1 MPEREYCIN
10 SRRLIFTTMEE
21 KDIEYLD
28 NFEARLTED
37 MLRLCTS
44 LGMLDGTLLESEDI
58 TSKWK
63 ELAPEYMADAVPN
76 IKEFPE
82 AAVGWAGYIGLAVA
96 KWWDEDWGKH
106 HNAKYSS
113 LLGPRGFDDMDE
125 HIMENILGYR
135 RGSAEAGIVAKTLLC
150 CSQLAINSIRHE
162 NIETQSVLAFQ
173 AFARAT
179 RAMFRIGAAM
189 ELKREGYRFQKVR
202 IAESGTGNRF
212 KS

>member
-1 MPEREYCIN
+1 
-10 SRRLIFTTMEE
+10 MEE

-125 HIMENILGYR
+125 HRDSRKDTVMLLPARDRQHKARKHRDTERARIPGFRPGHKGNVQD
-135 RGSAEAGIVAKTLLC
+135 RGCHGT
-150 CSQLAINSIRHE
+150 
-162 NIETQSVLAFQ
+162 ET
-173 AFARAT
+173 
-179 RAMFRIGAAM
+179 
-189 ELKREGYRFQKVR
+189 
-202 IAESGTGNRF
+202 
-212 KS
+212 

>member
-1 MPEREYCIN
+1 
-10 SRRLIFTTMEE
+10 MET

-28 NFEARLTED
+28 RYEASLVDE
-37 MLRLCTS
+37 LVGLCTS
-44 LGMLDGTLLESEDI
+44 FGLLDGELLASDDI
-58 TSKWK
+58 DGKWK
-63 ELAPEYMADAVPN
+63 EFAPEYMAEAVPN
-76 IKEFPE
+76 LNPFPE
-82 AAVGWAGYIGLAVA
+82 AAIGWAGYIGLAVA

-150 CSQLAINSIRHE
+150 CSQLAIDSIRHE

>member
-1 MPEREYCIN
+1 
-10 SRRLIFTTMEE
+10 MEE

-96 KWWDEDWGKH
+96 KWWDEDWGKQ
-106 HNAKYSS
+106 
-113 LLGPRGFDDMDE
+113 
-125 HIMENILGYR
+125 
-135 RGSAEAGIVAKTLLC
+135 C
-150 CSQLAINSIRHE
+150 CSQLAIDSIRHE